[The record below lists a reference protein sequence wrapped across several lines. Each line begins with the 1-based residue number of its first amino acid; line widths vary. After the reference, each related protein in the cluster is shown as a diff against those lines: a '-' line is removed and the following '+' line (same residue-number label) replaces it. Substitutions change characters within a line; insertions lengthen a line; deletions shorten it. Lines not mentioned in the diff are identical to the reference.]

1 MSDLL
6 NGVFAAVL
14 TPLDADKAPDHAAM
28 AAHCRWLLDHG
39 CNGLGVLG
47 TTGEANS
54 FTVAERIAILEALAR
69 LGIPPHVLMPGTGC
83 CALADTV
90 ALCRAAM
97 DLGAPGVLVLP
108 PFYYKNVSD
117 DGLFAAFADIV
128 EQVGDD
134 RLRIYLYHFPQMSGV
149 AIGPPLIERLLKA
162 YPGAFAGMK
171 DSSGD
176 LSNMIQNARAFPGF
190 AVFSGS
196 DEFLLPVLRAG
207 GAGCITAV
215 GNIAAFLAA
224 EVLAAF
230 QRGDEKAAEAAQER
244 LSRVRRIVAAYPLTA
259 ALKEIIA
266 RHTGNDGWRRIRPP
280 LSLLSPADAAALLS
294 ALERERFYPPAS
306 G

>member
-1 MSDLL
+1 MSDFPH
-6 NGVFAAVL
+6 GVFAAVL
-14 TPLDADKAPDHAAM
+14 TPLDGDKSPDHAAM

-54 FTVAERIAILEALAR
+54 FTVAERIAILEALVR
-69 LGIPPHVLMPGTGC
+69 SGIPPHVLMPGTGC
-83 CALADTV
+83 CALVDTV
-90 ALCRAAM
+90 ALCRAAI

-117 DGLFAAFADIV
+117 DGLFAAFADVV

-149 AIGPPLIERLLKA
+149 AIGPALIERLLKA

-176 LSNMIQNARAFPGF
+176 LGNMIQNAEAFPGF

-230 QRGDEKAAEAAQER
+230 RRGDEKAAEAAQER

-280 LSLLSPADAAALLS
+280 LSLLPPADAAALMS
-294 ALERERFYPPAS
+294 ALERERFCPPAS
-306 G
+306 E